1 MDVQLPSGVVIQN
14 VPEGTSKEDI
24 KAKAISSGLA
34 TEEDFVMAGTAT
46 DVGGVTDV
54 NTGAIGTSDVSA
66 PPNVAV
72 ATGSQDPAQVQD
84 TSVFG
89 KLSDAYKR
97 RFEKIEKERVKFE
110 TGEITFPELA
120 ATAVGQDVG
129 MFVDTVGIPLME
141 GLSEVIPDFV
151 KSGSA
156 DLFNEFV
163 ETDEGKAA
171 MEAVGAGFDAYKE
184 FAERNPRVATQLENI
199 FNIGAVLVP
208 LKKPKDGDKK
218 SFFKRQGDKLIK
230 VGDAK
235 YEQKIFGAFE
245 NLGSVD
251 NIKRTINGKIDI
263 KKLNPMERKAINSLK
278 GTKGFDY
285 GHNAWANINAVNK
298 NIDTLTE
305 QIAKQLKN
313 TRGTPLNIKSIVD
326 DFTENSLKLLDD
338 TIEPEKLGKA
348 LADVEA
354 KMGAVIAKHSKGGR
368 IDSEGM
374 WKARKELD
382 GWFNDQVKGE
392 GFETRGSMSKAV
404 YAARNAMNKELKA
417 RNPGLSSKMDK
428 QSGLLYAQEGVANL
442 AAQEAKVTFGN
453 LIRTMEKIGF
463 KGRALSVLLS
473 GLGAGAGG
481 ALAFT
486 TNAAA
491 VAGIIATGMLANTL
505 VRKGRQTI
513 GKVLNRRKIGELM
526 GMFDEGI
533 QKAKKI
539 KDTQLVKELRAT
551 RASIL
556 TLAKDTG
563 VFDEP
568 REGQEL
574 TEEEKVAP

>member
-1 MDVQLPSGVVIQN
+1 MNVTLPNGKVIPN
-14 VPEGTSKEDI
+14 VPEGTSKEEI
-24 KAKAISSGLA
+24 KRVAILNNLA

-46 DVGGVTDV
+46 DVG
-54 NTGAIGTSDVSA
+54 ADVS
-66 PPNVAV
+66 PDVTV
-72 ATGSQDPAQVQD
+72 STGSQDPNQVQD
-84 TSVFG
+84 TGVFD
-89 KLSDAYKR
+89 KLGEAYKQ
-97 RFEKIEKERVKFE
+97 RFEKVKKERVKFE
-110 TGEITFPELA
+110 AGEISFPELA

-129 MFVDTVGIPLME
+129 MFIDTVGIPLME
-141 GLSEVIPDFV
+141 GLSEAIPDFV
-151 KSGSA
+151 KSGA
-156 DLFNEFV
+156 EDLFNEFV
-163 ETDEGKAA
+163 QTDTGKEA
-171 MEAVGAGFDAYKE
+171 MEAIGGGFDAYKE

-199 FNIGAVLVP
+199 FNVGSVLIP
-208 LKKPKDGDKK
+208 LKKPKGGDKK
-218 SFFKRQGDKLIK
+218 GFFKRKGDKLIK
-230 VGDAK
+230 VGDSK

-245 NLGSVD
+245 DLGKVD
-251 NIKRTINGKIDI
+251 NIKRTIDGKIDL
-263 KKLNPMERKAINSLK
+263 KKLSPMEQKAINSLK

-298 NIDTLTE
+298 SIDEITE
-305 QIAKQLKN
+305 QVAKQLKN
-313 TRGTPLNIKSIVD
+313 TRGTPLNIKSVVD
-326 DFTENSLKLLDD
+326 DFTENSLRLLDD

-392 GFETRGSMSKAV
+392 GFETRGSMSKAI

-417 RNPGLSSKMDK
+417 RNPGLSNKMDK
-428 QSGLLYAQEGVANL
+428 QSGLLYAQEGVAGL
-442 AAQEAKVTFGN
+442 AAQEAKATFGN
-453 LIRTMEKIGF
+453 LIRMFEKIGF

-491 VAGIIATGMLANTL
+491 MAGIIATGMLTTTL
-505 VRKGRQTI
+505 VRKGRQTM
-513 GKVLNRRKIGELM
+513 GKVLNRKKVGELM

-551 RASIL
+551 RASLL

-568 REGQEL
+568 KEGQQI
-574 TEEEKVAP
+574 TPEEQVAP